1 MQKRI
6 ALYLK
11 KNFSGINHV
20 ALAVA
25 LIASLALW
33 YLNKLGDSYTATIT
47 LPVRIENSVDS
58 RAGVLE
64 NRNEVECRVKGTGY
78 ELLRYRMFP
87 RRNAVTIPLGNIELQ
102 PMAGTNRSAVV
113 LPSLYNALSAQM
125 AETTDIQL
133 LSIVTPR
140 IEVATAPLQSKKVPV
155 RNLIEVNFQHAFRAV
170 GEMRFT
176 PDVVEVRSL
185 DPLLDTLQAVYTEP
199 REYNRVSGSLSGRI
213 ALQPIPDVIFSV
225 VEVEFDLGVEPIPV
239 PETDS
244 VPEP

>member
-1 MQKRI
+1 MQKKI
-6 ALYLK
+6 VPYLK

-20 ALAVA
+20 AMAVA
-25 LIASLALW
+25 LTASFVLW
-33 YLNKLGDSYTATIT
+33 YLNKLGDTYTATIT

-102 PMAGTNRSAVV
+102 PVAGTGRSEVL

-125 AETTDIQL
+125 AGTTDIQL

-140 IEVATAPLQSKKVPV
+140 IEVATAPLRSKKVPV
-155 RNLIEVNFQHAFRAV
+155 RSRIDLHFQPAFRAV
-170 GEMRFT
+170 GEMHFT
-176 PDVVEVRSL
+176 PAAVEVRSL
-185 DPLLDTLQAVYTEP
+185 DSLLDTLQAVYTEA
-199 REYNRVSGSLSGRI
+199 REYNRVNGSLSGRI

-225 VEVEFDLGVEPIPV
+225 DEVEFDLEVEPVPV
-239 PETDS
+239 E
-244 VPEP
+244 PEPEP